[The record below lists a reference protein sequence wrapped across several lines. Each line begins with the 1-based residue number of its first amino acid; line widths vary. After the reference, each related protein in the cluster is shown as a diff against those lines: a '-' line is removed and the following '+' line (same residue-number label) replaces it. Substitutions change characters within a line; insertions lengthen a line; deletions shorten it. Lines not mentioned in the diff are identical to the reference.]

1 MEFDELANRV
11 IVCAMSPGLRAESS
25 ASSSS
30 FVLFVFFVVK
40 QFCTSEPGIDFS
52 CNLV

>member
-1 MEFDELANRV
+1 MIVV
-11 IVCAMSPGLRAESS
+11 INYSITKSLNDLIVK
-25 ASSSS
+25 
-30 FVLFVFFVVK
+30 FFVVK